1 MKRFCR
7 YIRYAGMLFRYAL
20 ALLIGIFARHTP
32 AYRDLW
38 LFAER
43 GYDAQDNAFFL
54 FQFVR
59 QKHPEI
65 HAAYLIGRECPDYG
79 NIIRLGKAI
88 EPGSF
93 SHYLAFACAKVKIST
108 HIMGYSPHMYLFTKL
123 DSHRL
128 VPGRKVFLQ
137 HGILFNHIPTLY
149 YPRIRVDLFVCSAG
163 REYQAILD
171 HYGHPQGV
179 VQPLGLCRYDHLFR
193 EHTEKRQ
200 ILILPTWRAALR
212 DCSREAFQASA
223 YFHFF
228 NSLLHHPQM
237 AELLEQYHYTL
248 LVQLHPE
255 MQRFAACFSSV
266 HPRIKIQATNTQNVQ
281 QLLLESKLLIT
292 DYSSIFFDFAYLGKP
307 LAYYAFDEA
316 YFFATHYQRGYFD
329 LEEDGFGPVCRHPDE
344 VLQFIKERL
353 ADNMRV
359 PALYRARAKGF
370 FPPRRTDHCSR
381 TVSAIRALL

>member
-7 YIRYAGMLFRYAL
+7 YIRYAGMLLRYAL

-32 AYRDLW
+32 AYRNLW

-54 FQFVR
+54 FQFIR

-149 YPRIRVDLFVCSAG
+149 YPRIRVDLFVCSAE

-212 DCSREAFQASA
+212 DCSREAFQTSA

-228 NSLLHHPQM
+228 NSLLRHPQM

-292 DYSSIFFDFAYLGKP
+292 DYSSIFFDFAYLS
-307 LAYYAFDEA
+307 LI
-316 YFFATHYQRGYFD
+316 H
-329 LEEDGFGPVCRHPDE
+329 
-344 VLQFIKERL
+344 I
-353 ADNMRV
+353 
-359 PALYRARAKGF
+359 
-370 FPPRRTDHCSR
+370 
-381 TVSAIRALL
+381 

>member
-59 QKHPEI
+59 QKHPDI

-149 YPRIRVDLFVCSAG
+149 YPRIRVDLFVCSAE
-163 REYQAILD
+163 RE
-171 HYGHPQGV
+171 
-179 VQPLGLCRYDHLFR
+179 
-193 EHTEKRQ
+193 
-200 ILILPTWRAALR
+200 
-212 DCSREAFQASA
+212 
-223 YFHFF
+223 
-228 NSLLHHPQM
+228 
-237 AELLEQYHYTL
+237 
-248 LVQLHPE
+248 
-255 MQRFAACFSSV
+255 
-266 HPRIKIQATNTQNVQ
+266 
-281 QLLLESKLLIT
+281 
-292 DYSSIFFDFAYLGKP
+292 
-307 LAYYAFDEA
+307 
-316 YFFATHYQRGYFD
+316 
-329 LEEDGFGPVCRHPDE
+329 
-344 VLQFIKERL
+344 
-353 ADNMRV
+353 
-359 PALYRARAKGF
+359 
-370 FPPRRTDHCSR
+370 
-381 TVSAIRALL
+381 

>member
-59 QKHPEI
+59 QKHPDI
-65 HAAYLIGRECPDYG
+65 HAAYLINRASPDYG

-149 YPRIRVDLFVCSAG
+149 YPRIRVNLFVCCAE
-163 REYQAILD
+163 RE
-171 HYGHPQGV
+171 
-179 VQPLGLCRYDHLFR
+179 
-193 EHTEKRQ
+193 
-200 ILILPTWRAALR
+200 
-212 DCSREAFQASA
+212 
-223 YFHFF
+223 
-228 NSLLHHPQM
+228 
-237 AELLEQYHYTL
+237 
-248 LVQLHPE
+248 
-255 MQRFAACFSSV
+255 
-266 HPRIKIQATNTQNVQ
+266 
-281 QLLLESKLLIT
+281 
-292 DYSSIFFDFAYLGKP
+292 
-307 LAYYAFDEA
+307 
-316 YFFATHYQRGYFD
+316 
-329 LEEDGFGPVCRHPDE
+329 
-344 VLQFIKERL
+344 
-353 ADNMRV
+353 
-359 PALYRARAKGF
+359 
-370 FPPRRTDHCSR
+370 
-381 TVSAIRALL
+381 

>member
-7 YIRYAGMLFRYAL
+7 YIRYAGMLLRYAL

-32 AYRDLW
+32 AYRNLW

-54 FQFVR
+54 FQFIR

-149 YPRIRVDLFVCSAG
+149 YPRIRVDLFVCSAE
-163 REYQAILD
+163 REYQAI
-171 HYGHPQGV
+171 
-179 VQPLGLCRYDHLFR
+179 
-193 EHTEKRQ
+193 
-200 ILILPTWRAALR
+200 
-212 DCSREAFQASA
+212 
-223 YFHFF
+223 
-228 NSLLHHPQM
+228 
-237 AELLEQYHYTL
+237 
-248 LVQLHPE
+248 
-255 MQRFAACFSSV
+255 
-266 HPRIKIQATNTQNVQ
+266 
-281 QLLLESKLLIT
+281 
-292 DYSSIFFDFAYLGKP
+292 
-307 LAYYAFDEA
+307 
-316 YFFATHYQRGYFD
+316 
-329 LEEDGFGPVCRHPDE
+329 
-344 VLQFIKERL
+344 
-353 ADNMRV
+353 
-359 PALYRARAKGF
+359 
-370 FPPRRTDHCSR
+370 
-381 TVSAIRALL
+381 

>member
-1 MKRFCR
+1 
-7 YIRYAGMLFRYAL
+7 
-20 ALLIGIFARHTP
+20 
-32 AYRDLW
+32 
-38 LFAER
+38 
-43 GYDAQDNAFFL
+43 
-54 FQFVR
+54 
-59 QKHPEI
+59 
-65 HAAYLIGRECPDYG
+65 
-79 NIIRLGKAI
+79 
-88 EPGSF
+88 
-93 SHYLAFACAKVKIST
+93 
-108 HIMGYSPHMYLFTKL
+108 
-123 DSHRL
+123 
-128 VPGRKVFLQ
+128 
-137 HGILFNHIPTLY
+137 
-149 YPRIRVDLFVCSAG
+149 
-163 REYQAILD
+163 
-171 HYGHPQGV
+171 
-179 VQPLGLCRYDHLFR
+179 
-193 EHTEKRQ
+193 
-200 ILILPTWRAALR
+200 
-212 DCSREAFQASA
+212 
-223 YFHFF
+223 
-228 NSLLHHPQM
+228 M

-329 LEEDGFGPVCRHPDE
+329 LEENGFGPVCRNPDE